1 MLFTN
6 TIFKTISVKEME
18 PNFVRMKVPE
28 LKNNLQ
34 VGESVLRI
42 SIVKNFFSWISVE
55 ARELAIEI
63 RDEQGDQMGISS
75 KLITESET
83 NGFPAG

>member
-6 TIFKTISVKEME
+6 TISKTISVKEME

-28 LKNNLQ
+28 LNNNLQ
-34 VGESVLRI
+34 VGGISVANKCREELLDF
-42 SIVKNFFSWISVE
+42 NFSWISVE

-63 RDEQGDQMGISS
+63 
-75 KLITESET
+75 
-83 NGFPAG
+83 

>member
-6 TIFKTISVKEME
+6 TISKTISVKELE

-34 VGESVLRI
+34 VGGISVANKCHEELLDF
-42 SIVKNFFSWISVE
+42 NLSWISVE

-63 RDEQGDQMGISS
+63 
-75 KLITESET
+75 
-83 NGFPAG
+83 

>member
-34 VGESVLRI
+34 VWEISVTNKLCEERLDF
-42 SIVKNFFSWISVE
+42 NFSWISVE
-55 ARELAIEI
+55 AREPVCVNLP
-63 RDEQGDQMGISS
+63 S
-75 KLITESET
+75 KSET
-83 NGFPAG
+83 SKETRWIFLPSW

>member
-1 MLFTN
+1 MRSKIFHGFMLFTN

-28 LKNNLQ
+28 
-34 VGESVLRI
+34 SVLRI
-42 SIVKNFFSWISVE
+42 SVVKNFWILISLGFLSVE

-63 RDEQGDQMGISS
+63 
-75 KLITESET
+75 
-83 NGFPAG
+83 

>member
-1 MLFTN
+1 
-6 TIFKTISVKEME
+6 ME

-42 SIVKNFFSWISVE
+42 GAVKNFWI
-55 ARELAIEI
+55 L
-63 RDEQGDQMGISS
+63 ISP
-75 KLITESET
+75 
-83 NGFPAG
+83 GFL